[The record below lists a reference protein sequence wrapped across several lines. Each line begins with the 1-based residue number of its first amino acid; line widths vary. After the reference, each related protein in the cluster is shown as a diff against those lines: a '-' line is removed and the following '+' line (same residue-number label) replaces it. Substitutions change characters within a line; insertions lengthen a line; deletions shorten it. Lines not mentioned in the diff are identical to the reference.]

1 MRRRLIQST
10 LAVVLVVIAVFGV
23 SLVIVETRTIGASA
37 QERVDLEALR
47 LASIVDSRILGDEQI
62 NAEIL
67 EDQVTDQRYARV
79 AIPGRDPIEVGT
91 KPTGEVIQ
99 SKEAVG
105 EEGETVVVEEPRS
118 SITREVGRTF
128 LIIGAVALLAVI
140 AAVLLAVRQAN
151 RLASPLTDLAETAER
166 LGSGDPRPRHKRY
179 GVPELD
185 RVADVLD
192 SSAERIARML
202 TAERRLAADASHQ
215 LRTPL
220 TALSMRL
227 EEITL
232 TDDPDT
238 VKEEATIALGQ
249 VERLTDVVQRLLTN
263 SRDPRTG
270 SAVTFDLDEVIN
282 QQLAEWRPA
291 YRSVGRA
298 IVSSGK
304 RHLQAVGTP
313 GAVAQVL
320 AALIENSLMHG
331 GGTVAL
337 RTRVT
342 GNQAVVEVTDEG
354 EESPPSSAPG
364 SSSGPSVAK
373 TRPVSAS
380 LWPVIWR
387 RRTADGS
394 KCSRRSRR
402 SSACSCPVRRRSG
415 RQRGRSRRRFDSR
428 SAKNA
433 RELPGRTVLRQEGLR
448 RQERFGTG
456 HGLAGRE
463 RTEHPGAVGPEAE
476 QGRDTDA
483 EELEEVALQGAVE
496 VEAVRGDV
504 QNAVLDHQADGAEQ
518 QEEREFLGAAALVAV
533 AVGEIAEAYVV
544 GDDRHHR
551 GDHTGPHDLQ
561 IRGAADEVEDEKIDP
576 QPQAADHPELGELP
590 CQPVDTLAY
599 HAARR
604 GMCPA

>member
-23 SLVIVETRTIGASA
+23 SLVIVETRTISNSA
-37 QERVDLEALR
+37 QERVDSEALR
-47 LASIVDSRILGDEQI
+47 LASIVDSRILGDEKVS
-62 NAEIL
+62 ATVFK
-67 EDQVTDQRYARV
+67 DQVTGDRYAV
-79 AIPGRDPIEVGT
+79 IDIPG
-91 KPTGEVIQ
+91 KPTIRVGNQPAGDVIH
-99 SKEAVG
+99 STTKG
-105 EEGETVVVEEPRS
+105 EEGETVRVEEPRS
-118 SITREVGRTF
+118 AVTREVGRTL
-128 LIIGAVALLAVI
+128 LIIALVALLAII

-192 SSAERIARML
+192 ASAERIARIL

-238 VKEEATIALGQ
+238 VKEEATIALTQ
-249 VERLTDVVQRLLTN
+249 VERLTDVVERLLTN
-263 SRDPRTG
+263 ARDPRTG
-270 SAVTFDLDEVIN
+270 SAVSFDLDEVIQ

-291 YRSVGRA
+291 YRSAGRA

-304 RHLQAVGTP
+304 RHLRAVGTP

-354 EESPPSSAPG
+354 PG
-364 SSSGPSVAK
+364 VP
-373 TRPVSAS
+373 
-380 LWPVIWR
+380 
-387 RRTADGS
+387 
-394 KCSRRSRR
+394 
-402 SSACSCPVRRRSG
+402 
-415 RQRGRSRRRFDSR
+415 
-428 SAKNA
+428 
-433 RELPGRTVLRQEGLR
+433 
-448 RQERFGTG
+448 
-456 HGLAGRE
+456 
-463 RTEHPGAVGPEAE
+463 
-476 QGRDTDA
+476 
-483 EELEEVALQGAVE
+483 
-496 VEAVRGDV
+496 
-504 QNAVLDHQADGAEQ
+504 
-518 QEEREFLGAAALVAV
+518 
-533 AVGEIAEAYVV
+533 
-544 GDDRHHR
+544 
-551 GDHTGPHDLQ
+551 
-561 IRGAADEVEDEKIDP
+561 
-576 QPQAADHPELGELP
+576 PELGSRIFERTISGRNSTGIGLAVARDLAEADGGRLEMLQAKP
-590 CQPVDTLAY
+590 PVFGLFLSRTPLKV
-599 HAARR
+599 
-604 GMCPA
+604 PAGPEEESERTVR

>member
-23 SLVIVETRTIGASA
+23 SLVIVETRTITSTA
-37 QERVDLEALR
+37 QERVDTEAVR
-47 LASIVDSRILGDEQI
+47 LASIVDSRLLGEETVDAKVLRDQI
-62 NAEIL
+62 QGDRYAEI
-67 EDQVTDQRYARV
+67 R
-79 AIPGRDPIEVGT
+79 IPQKPVIEVGT
-91 KPTGEVIQ
+91 KPTGDVI
-99 SKEAVG
+99 SATETG
-105 EEGETVVVEEPRS
+105 EEGETVTVQEPRS
-118 SITREVGRTF
+118 SVTREVGRTL
-128 LIIGAVALLAVI
+128 LIIGAVAFLAVI

-238 VKEEATIALGQ
+238 VKDEATIALTQ

-270 SAVTFDLDEVIN
+270 SAVTFDLDEVIQ

-291 YRSVGRA
+291 YSSVGRA

-342 GNQAVVEVTDEG
+342 GNQAVIEVTDEG
-354 EESPPSSAPG
+354 PG
-364 SSSGPSVAK
+364 VPADLGARIFERAISGRNSTGIGLAVARDLAEADGGRLEMLQTK
-373 TRPVSAS
+373 P
-380 LWPVIWR
+380 PVIALFLS
-387 RRTADGS
+387 RTQPPKKAQDSGS
-394 KCSRRSRR
+394 T
-402 SSACSCPVRRRSG
+402 VR
-415 RQRGRSRRRFDSR
+415 
-428 SAKNA
+428 
-433 RELPGRTVLRQEGLR
+433 
-448 RQERFGTG
+448 
-456 HGLAGRE
+456 
-463 RTEHPGAVGPEAE
+463 
-476 QGRDTDA
+476 
-483 EELEEVALQGAVE
+483 
-496 VEAVRGDV
+496 
-504 QNAVLDHQADGAEQ
+504 
-518 QEEREFLGAAALVAV
+518 
-533 AVGEIAEAYVV
+533 
-544 GDDRHHR
+544 
-551 GDHTGPHDLQ
+551 
-561 IRGAADEVEDEKIDP
+561 
-576 QPQAADHPELGELP
+576 
-590 CQPVDTLAY
+590 
-599 HAARR
+599 
-604 GMCPA
+604 

>member
-23 SLVIVETRTIGASA
+23 SLVIVETRTISNSA
-37 QERVDLEALR
+37 QERVSSEAQR
-47 LASIVDSRILGDEQI
+47 LASIVDSRLIGAGAVS
-62 NAEIL
+62 AEVL
-67 EDQVTDQRYARV
+67 KGQVTGERYAV
-79 AIPGRDPIEVGT
+79 IEIPGQSAIEVGI
-91 KPTGEVIQ
+91 KPEGEVIRGR
-99 SKEAVG
+99 ATG
-105 EEGETVVVEEPRS
+105 EEGERVVVEEPRS
-118 SITREVGRTF
+118 TVSREVGRTL
-128 LIIGAVALLAVI
+128 LIIGLVALLAVV
-140 AAVLLAVRQAN
+140 AAVLLAIRQAN

-192 SSAERIARML
+192 SSAERIGRML

-238 VKEEATIALGQ
+238 VKEEANVALTQ
-249 VERLTDVVQRLLTN
+249 VERLTDVVERLLTN

-270 SAVTFDLDEVIN
+270 NAVSFDLDEVIQ

-291 YRSVGRA
+291 YRQAGRA

-354 EESPPSSAPG
+354 PG
-364 SSSGPSVAK
+364 VPADLGARIFERTISGRNSTGIGLAVA
-373 TRPVSAS
+373 RDLAE
-380 LWPVIWR
+380 
-387 RRTADGS
+387 ADGGRLEMLQTQPPVFGLFL
-394 KCSRRSRR
+394 SRTPLKRPP
-402 SSACSCPVRRRSG
+402 A
-415 RQRGRSRRRFDSR
+415 
-428 SAKNA
+428 
-433 RELPGRTVLRQEGLR
+433 
-448 RQERFGTG
+448 
-456 HGLAGRE
+456 
-463 RTEHPGAVGPEAE
+463 
-476 QGRDTDA
+476 
-483 EELEEVALQGAVE
+483 
-496 VEAVRGDV
+496 
-504 QNAVLDHQADGAEQ
+504 
-518 QEEREFLGAAALVAV
+518 
-533 AVGEIAEAYVV
+533 
-544 GDDRHHR
+544 
-551 GDHTGPHDLQ
+551 
-561 IRGAADEVEDEKIDP
+561 EDEEP
-576 QPQAADHPELGELP
+576 M
-590 CQPVDTLAY
+590 V
-599 HAARR
+599 R
-604 GMCPA
+604 